1 MHELVTK
8 VLLFYFHLNSSII
21 SFCQVLDLQLG
32 LGDGDVDYLTAK
44 DSYCVSWDVVDTE
57 SGLLKSEISVCSQ
70 LDTNDCLLCDL
81 DVKNETFICV
91 ADLEFKEGVRY
102 VTNVRAENN
111 IGLSADVY
119 SDGFVV
125 DSTPPLMGEI
135 MYTESSSPVVKE
147 AEEQFTHSI
156 IVVQWNGFW
165 DKESGI
171 RTSYVCVGTQ
181 PGECNDKNFTDV
193 GDSTYYTFHNLQLVQ
208 AETYFVSVKAENV
221 AGLTSDVKT
230 ADGIVV
236 DKTGEN

>member
-1 MHELVTK
+1 M
-8 VLLFYFHLNSSII
+8 
-21 SFCQVLDLQLG
+21 DLQLG
-32 LGDGDVDYLTAK
+32 LGDGDVDYLTSK
-44 DSYCVSWDVVDTE
+44 DSCCVSWDVVDAE
-57 SGLLKSEISVCSQ
+57 SGLLKSEVSVCSQ
-70 LDTNDCLLCDL
+70 FDVNDCLLYDL
-81 DVKNETFICV
+81 DVRNQTFICV

-102 VTNVRAENN
+102 VTKVLAENN
-111 IGLSADVY
+111 IGLSSELY

-135 MYTESSSPVVKE
+135 IYTENSNPLVEE

-156 IVVQWNGFW
+156 IAVQWNGFW

-181 PGECNDKNFTDV
+181 PGECNGNNFTDV
-193 GDSTYYTFHNLQLVQ
+193 GNSTTHTFHDLQLVQ
-208 AETYFVSVKAENV
+208 GETYFVSVKAQNG

-230 ADGIVV
+230 SDGIVV